1 MGLDERAQAQ
11 FDTFN
16 AVYFNGELPDVDVR
30 FVHDLRLD
38 GPRRC
43 RLLGATSKVGG
54 QFFIELRR
62 DHMWR
67 LTLMHE
73 AVHVRLWPRSHKSKQ
88 WKQEVQRLAVAG
100 FLLEVF

>member
-1 MGLDERAQAQ
+1 
-11 FDTFN
+11 
-16 AVYFNGELPDVDVR
+16 
-30 FVHDLRLD
+30 
-38 GPRRC
+38 
-43 RLLGATSKVGG
+43 
-54 QFFIELRR
+54 
-62 DHMWR
+62 MWR